1 MEKKLYFKSLF
12 RGWVEITEEQ
22 KERLVNYL
30 RNNTPAIKEEN
41 KQEYIKS
48 RFKIA

>member
-1 MEKKLYFKSLF
+1 MKIMYRSLF

-22 KERLVNYL
+22 KENL
-30 RNNTPAIKEEN
+30 IKHMNSGITAMSRKN
-41 KQEYIKS
+41 KKEYIKS

>member
-1 MEKKLYFKSLF
+1 MEKKLYFRSLF

-22 KERLVNYL
+22 KENLIKYL
-30 RNNTPAIKEEN
+30 NSGITAIREEN